1 MTESGEVYLPV
12 PEAARR
18 IGVTPDAIH
27 TWIRQG
33 RVRAVRLPDAS
44 GRLYVLAAD
53 LKLDGEAAEEK
64 PKGGKRARSSASR
77 QHREAVEYLR
87 EVGVVT

>member
-53 LKLDGEAAEEK
+53 LKLDGGEENRK
-64 PKGGKRARSSASR
+64 ETGSASGSR
-77 QHREAVEYLR
+77 EHRAALRYLR
-87 EVGVVT
+87 DVGVVE